1 MHAPVPAPDPTPN
14 TASGRPLTITIV
26 VGNPRVGSRTRLA
39 ADAVAAG
46 VATLAQDAGRAPVTQ
61 AIELAALAG
70 ELFMFPSAAVDAA
83 VVLAQAADVL
93 VVASPTYKAS
103 YTGLLKAFFD
113 RFASGSLT
121 GVVAVPLMLGGAATH
136 ALAVDTHLHPLL
148 LEIGASLPTRGLFVL
163 ESELE
168 QLPATVAAW
177 SSTNAPILS
186 RLLRPAS

>member
-1 MHAPVPAPDPTPN
+1 MPAAATPTAPLKIAV
-14 TASGRPLTITIV
+14 V

-39 ADAVAAG
+39 ADA
-46 VATLAQDAGRAPVTQ
+46 LAEG
-61 AIELAALAG
+61 IAALAQSVG
-70 ELFMFPSAAVDAA
+70 RAATIDVVELAPLGSKLFTFPSAGVDGAMA
-83 VVLAQAADVL
+83 LVQAADVL

-113 RFASGSLT
+113 RFAAGSLN

-163 ESELE
+163 ESELD
-168 QLPATVAAW
+168 QLSATIAAW
-177 SSTNAPILS
+177 SSANALILT